1 MKRNSPSFQSS
12 IVVTAAVLLFAF
24 NAQAQEPFHVKWTMD
39 YTQAGASDHANF
51 TPSDAVLAGGANTF
65 TLPTV
70 YSGGGGA
77 VVVGYIIRPWPV
89 AFSASRY
96 MEFTFTANSFKYNI
110 TSISFRLR
118 RSPNGPNNIK
128 VRTSMDGFA
137 ADLNAFVVSNN
148 GIFNS
153 YNVPV
158 SYNALS
164 SNTFSVRI
172 YGYNSVDIYGTLWFD
187 EISVNGDVLA
197 IILPVDVVY
206 FKGHSENGRIL
217 LNWATGWEKNSKE
230 FVIERSSDMK
240 TFTIVGTVAASG
252 ETTGQTSY
260 SFMDND
266 PAAGNNYYRL
276 KLFDKDGS
284 FTVSKPVSILNTGPV
299 GAIVIAPN
307 PAWDG
312 SIRIRSENRLAEN
325 APGLSLTLHT
335 AAGVPVPFCEEKT
348 ADGQIRLLPRN
359 PLGPGIYFVTY
370 VKNGRKEHLK
380 VLVP

>member
-1 MKRNSPSFQSS
+1 MKRNSPFFQSS
-12 IVVTAAVLLFAF
+12 IVATAAVLLFVF
-24 NAQAQEPFHVKWTMD
+24 NAHAQETFHVKWTMD

-51 TPSDAVLAGGANTF
+51 TASDAVLAGGPNTF

-148 GIFNS
+148 GVFNN
-153 YNVPV
+153 YNIPV

-164 SNTFSVRI
+164 DNTFTIRI
-172 YGYNSVDIYGTLWFD
+172 SGYNSVDIYGTLWFD
-187 EISVNGDVLA
+187 EISVNGDVPA
-197 IILPVDVVY
+197 IILPVGIVN
-206 FKGHSENGRIL
+206 FNGRSENGQTAL
-217 LNWATGWEKNSKE
+217 HWETGWEKNSRK
-230 FVIERSSDMK
+230 FTIERSSDMK
-240 TFTIVGTVAASG
+240 AFTEVGTVAASG
-252 ETTGQTSY
+252 ETTGRTFY
-260 SFMDND
+260 SFIDNE
-266 PAAGNNYYRL
+266 PPVGINYYRL
-276 KLFDKDGS
+276 KLIDKNDS
-284 FTVSKPVSILNTGPV
+284 ITTCKPIAVLNSNKPSKVQIS
-299 GAIVIAPN
+299 PN
-307 PAWDG
+307 PASPQ
-312 SIRIRSENRLAEN
+312 SITVM
-325 APGLSLTLHT
+325 APGTRDMFLALHNSWG
-335 AAGVPVPFCEEKT
+335 ASVPFRREDEP
-348 ADGQIRLLPRN
+348 DGHIRLF
-359 PLGPGIYFVTY
+359 PLRHLSPGIYFVVY
-370 VKNGRKEHLK
+370 VKDGRKEHLK

>member
-1 MKRNSPSFQSS
+1 MKRNSPFFQSS
-12 IVVTAAVLLFAF
+12 IVATAAVLLFVF

-39 YTQAGASDHANF
+39 YTQAGISDHANF

-128 VRTSMDGFA
+128 IRTSMDGFA

-148 GIFNS
+148 GVFNS
-153 YNVPV
+153 YNIPV

-164 SNTFSVRI
+164 SNTFTIRI

-197 IILPVDVVY
+197 IILPVGIVNL
-206 FKGHSENGRIL
+206 KGHSENGQTVL
-217 LNWATGWEKNSKE
+217 HWETGWEKNSRE
-230 FVIERSSDMK
+230 FTIERSGDMK
-240 TFTIVGTVAASG
+240 VFTNVGTVAASG
-252 ETTGQTSY
+252 ETTGRTFY
-260 SFMDND
+260 SFIDND
-266 PAAGNNYYRL
+266 PPAGINYYRL
-276 KLFDKDGS
+276 KMVDKDNR
-284 FTVSKPVSILNTGPV
+284 FTTCNPIAVLNSTKPSEVH
-299 GAIVIAPN
+299 IAPN
-307 PAWDG
+307 PASPQSITIMTPGTRDMPLALHNSWGVSIAFRREDEPG
-312 SIRIRSENRLAEN
+312 GHIRIFPLCA
-325 APGLSLTLHT
+325 LS
-335 AAGVPVPFCEEKT
+335 
-348 ADGQIRLLPRN
+348 
-359 PLGPGIYFVTY
+359 PGIYFVVY